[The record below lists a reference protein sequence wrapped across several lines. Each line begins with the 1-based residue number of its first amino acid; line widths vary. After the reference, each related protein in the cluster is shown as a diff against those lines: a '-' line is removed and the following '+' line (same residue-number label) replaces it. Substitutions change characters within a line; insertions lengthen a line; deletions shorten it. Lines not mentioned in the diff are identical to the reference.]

1 MRKSLNISVRSVWLA
16 AAALAFGL
24 SAPMAK
30 ADTFTLVTGDDYAPF
45 TTSSKAS
52 GGLATDIIRTV
63 FREMGH
69 STEVEFKPWK
79 RGYQDA
85 LAGKYLGTFPYA
97 KNDRRLKDFNYS
109 DPLYEVKLYFF
120 AADGTDAKF
129 ESADDLKDRKF
140 CVPLGYNPVKL
151 IAMEEAGTIAQ
162 LVRPQKLANCF
173 QMLKKNR
180 VDFVRVN
187 DMIGW
192 SEINKTFGDTD
203 GFRLLDKPFDD
214 GSAEYLIIPKSTD
227 GAEDLLKVFNATLA
241 KMKSDGRFHRL
252 IERNLK

>member
-1 MRKSLNISVRSVWLA
+1 MLDFLKASRRSVIIA
-16 AAALAFGL
+16 AASVTLALQ
-24 SAPMAK
+24 APVAN
-30 ADTFTLVTGDDYAPF
+30 AETFTLVTGDDYAPF
-45 TTSSKAS
+45 TTSAKPN
-52 GGLATDIIRTV
+52 GGLATDIIRSV

-69 STEVEFKPWK
+69 STQVEFKPWK

-97 KNDRRLKDFNYS
+97 KNQKRLEQFDYS

-120 AADGTDAKF
+120 AAEGSDVKF
-129 ESADDLKDRKF
+129 ESEEDLKDRKF

-151 IAMEEAGTIAQ
+151 IAMQEAGTIAA

-192 SEINKTFGDTD
+192 SEINKTFGGGD

-214 GSAEYLIIPKSTD
+214 GSAEYLIISKSME
-227 GAEDLLKVFNATLA
+227 GGGDLLEAFNASLA